1 MLFPFPPSLD
11 YYVFRH
17 SKVLKDFR
25 QKEVQVLEPVMIP
38 YEMFLLHQEEV
49 CIQLA
54 VLILIFA
61 EDFLT
66 SFEDSLTFEDLK
78 TFSMDLDLDLEGFE
92 VLCDVVITEE
102 VLFVL
107 FWEVENDLCIVLEV
121 NTSTFCKH
129 VEVTG
134 HIDLEVGLYGG
145 DDKEGVILI

>member
-1 MLFPFPPSLD
+1 M
-11 YYVFRH
+11 
-17 SKVLKDFR
+17 LKDFR

-66 SFEDSLTFEDLK
+66 SFEDSLTYEDLK

-121 NTSTFCKH
+121 NTSTFCK
-129 VEVTG
+129 
-134 HIDLEVGLYGG
+134 
-145 DDKEGVILI
+145 

>member
-25 QKEVQVLEPVMIP
+25 QKEVQVVEPVMIP

-66 SFEDSLTFEDLK
+66 SFEDSLTYEDLK

-121 NTSTFCKH
+121 NTLTFCK
-129 VEVTG
+129 
-134 HIDLEVGLYGG
+134 
-145 DDKEGVILI
+145 

>member
-1 MLFPFPPSLD
+1 M
-11 YYVFRH
+11 
-17 SKVLKDFR
+17 
-25 QKEVQVLEPVMIP
+25 EPVMIP

-66 SFEDSLTFEDLK
+66 SFEDSL

-121 NTSTFCKH
+121 NTSTFCK
-129 VEVTG
+129 
-134 HIDLEVGLYGG
+134 
-145 DDKEGVILI
+145 